1 MIKPIKT
8 PQLERIGRIRN
19 LAKFIIEDNNGKA
32 TISDIYRFVYKN
44 WGFRFRKATVD
55 GYIKALLSTG
65 LFALNDDHVIY
76 TKKKEKEEV

>member
-1 MIKPIKT
+1 MTRPDE
-8 PQLERIGRIRN
+8 ERDNRIR
-19 LAKFIIEDNNGKA
+19 AIYKFIVEVNNGKA
-32 TISDIYRFVYKN
+32 TISDIYSFVYRN

-65 LFALNDDHVIY
+65 LFALNDDHIIY